1 MKQTLKL
8 GVDLRAKSG
17 GQQLRNEQESE
28 AALPE
33 TFCEGVETV
42 VAIYDFLSS
51 SIACKYKGFKLASRY
66 LSRCA
71 IPTVPRGLSPTSTF

>member
-8 GVDLRAKSG
+8 RVDLRPKSG
-17 GQQLRNEQESE
+17 GQQLRNEEESE

-51 SIACKYKGFKLASRY
+51 SIAC
-66 LSRCA
+66 
-71 IPTVPRGLSPTSTF
+71 